1 MGSDEV
7 CEKCPQCGTELKQSD
22 KMCPEC
28 GFTTKMHLDR
38 KAVALLG
45 LKAIGGKEHAA
56 VWSSTSYAILF
67 GIISVVLFLLYLAY
81 ELLPLSSGLKV
92 TVVIVSLVVLG
103 VISYW
108 KRYAILMF
116 IRWLD
121 HKLTARKTSR
131 TK

>member
-7 CEKCPQCGTELKQSD
+7 WEKCPQCGAELKQGD

-28 GFTTKMHLDR
+28 GFTTKMHLD
-38 KAVALLG
+38 KTAVALLG
-45 LKAIGGKEHAA
+45 LKATAGKEHVAP
-56 VWSSTSYAILF
+56 WSSKSYAILF

-92 TVVIVSLVVLG
+92 TVVIISLVVLG
-103 VISYW
+103 VIGCW
-108 KRYAILMF
+108 QRYTLLMF

-121 HKLTARKTSR
+121 HKLTARKISR